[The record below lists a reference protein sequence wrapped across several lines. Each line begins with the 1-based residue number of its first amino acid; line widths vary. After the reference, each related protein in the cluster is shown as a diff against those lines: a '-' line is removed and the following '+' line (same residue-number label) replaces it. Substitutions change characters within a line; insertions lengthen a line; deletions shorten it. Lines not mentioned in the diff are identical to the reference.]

1 MTALNMILAQAT
13 TAAKASAT
21 TVANESLWDLTL
33 KGGWIMIPLALLA
46 IVSIYIFFERTFAI
60 TGASREDKDFMQKIK
75 TFIHQGKIE
84 EARALCQQTNSPS
97 SRMIEKG
104 ISRIG
109 RPMNDVLVA
118 VENVGNIEVSKLEK
132 GFSWLAT
139 TAAGAPMLGFLGTV
153 TGMVQAFMA
162 LAGAGS
168 SANVTVLSQG
178 IYEAL
183 VTTVA
188 GLIVGIIAMFA
199 YNFLSSR
206 VKKVMSQLN
215 NKTLLRRIKKMA
227 LKRQHDTQSAFSM
240 SSMTDVVFLLLIF
253 FMVTSTFVFPS
264 ALEVNLPQSSQTTQL
279 KPSSRIYIDSL
290 QRVWVTEADSLNEGY
305 ARPVDETQLV
315 GFLQSVK
322 NGSDSEH
329 QFVALHADEAVPYG
343 KIVEILDLGTKA
355 GLKVVLATK
364 PSSSSANEAP
374 EQDVTQPAAS
384 ATDAATPPNQ

>member
-75 TFIHQGKIE
+75 AFIHQGKIE
-84 EARALCQQTNSPS
+84 EARALCQQINSPS

-206 VKKVMSQLN
+206 VKKVM
-215 NKTLLRRIKKMA
+215 NKLERNTME
-227 LKRQHDTQSAFSM
+227 
-240 SSMTDVVFLLLIF
+240 
-253 FMVTSTFVFPS
+253 FMD
-264 ALEVNLPQSSQTTQL
+264 L
-279 KPSSRIYIDSL
+279 
-290 QRVWVTEADSLNEGY
+290 LNE
-305 ARPVDETQLV
+305 
-315 GFLQSVK
+315 
-322 NGSDSEH
+322 
-329 QFVALHADEAVPYG
+329 
-343 KIVEILDLGTKA
+343 
-355 GLKVVLATK
+355 
-364 PSSSSANEAP
+364 
-374 EQDVTQPAAS
+374 PAK
-384 ATDAATPPNQ
+384 